1 MDDQVSPDGN
11 SCISSSL
18 GEETS
23 WLLLKPCSI
32 RHGQKRDT
40 GIVRQVLQTIIAW
53 PISLLKCK
61 KINPDKIL
69 EGEYPMLLFPR
80 VFDFSKV
87 WENSCFYLGRGGE
100 KNSFPPWEIDIVLFV
115 HSGLYFCIVLVSN

>member
-1 MDDQVSPDGN
+1 MDGQVSPDSN

-53 PISLLKCK
+53 PISSLKCK

-69 EGEYPMLLFPR
+69 EGQYPMLLFPR

-87 WENSCFYLGRGGE
+87 WENSCFYLGRGGGE
-100 KNSFPPWEIDIVLFV
+100 ILFP
-115 HSGLYFCIVLVSN
+115 HGKST